1 MVYEV
6 YLQILG
12 RAGERQLRRV
22 DVGLTQNLGGH
33 PHQNVSAVALIGRHG
48 A

>member
-1 MVYEV
+1 MVYEI

-12 RAGERQLRRV
+12 RAGARQLPHIDR
-22 DVGLTQNLGGH
+22 GLTHNLGGH
-33 PHQNVSAVALIGRHG
+33 PHQNVCAVSIIGRQG

>member
-6 YLQILG
+6 YQQLLG
-12 RAGERQLRRV
+12 RAGERQLKHIDR
-22 DVGLTQNLGGH
+22 GLTHNLGGH
-33 PHQNVSAVALIGRHG
+33 PHQNVCAVAIVGRAG

>member
-6 YLQILG
+6 YQQILG
-12 RAGERQLRRV
+12 RAGERQLKNV
-22 DVGLTQNLGGH
+22 DRGLTQNLGGH
-33 PHQNVSAVALIGRHG
+33 PHQNVSAVAIIGRQG